1 VVARIL
7 KFALLLVALL
17 VACMVT
23 WLTTISAFI
32 ARGSDVI
39 TFIYGVSLANRVV
52 TLVCVAG
59 VWIASVWIPKMT
71 AWRRWGLRC
80 VGLLALALATHLVV
94 FNEREGTVE
103 EWWLLVPFEHA
114 RGNVAE
120 GLSLDWVRSDWPLGI
135 ILTHR
140 RSGERSVVFTGIWP
154 WSVNI
159 APSLELHRL

>member
-1 VVARIL
+1 MVRIVTI
-7 KFALLLVALL
+7 ALLLVALFF
-17 VACMVT
+17 ACTVT
-23 WLTTISAFI
+23 WVTSISAVI

-39 TFIYGVSLANRVV
+39 TFIYGVSLAHRII

-59 VWIASVWIPKMT
+59 LWIASVWIPKMT
-71 AWRRWGLRC
+71 AWKRWGLRC
-80 VGLLALALATHLVV
+80 VGLLALGLATHLVV

-103 EWWLLVPFEHA
+103 EWWLLVPLERA

-120 GLSLDWVRSDWPLGI
+120 GLSPDWIRSDWPLGI
-135 ILTHR
+135 VLTHR

-154 WSVNI
+154 WRVDI